1 MAKKYWFKPKR
12 YGYGFFPISWEGW
25 AVTLL
30 MVVLLAVAAYADG
43 LFFLDPETGS
53 PYAAARVTTA
63 QGMRF
68 LLDVLLIA
76 GVSSYLF
83 EKKMKEPLKWRWGKK

>member
-12 YGYGFFPISWEGW
+12 YGWGFFPISWEGW

-30 MVVLLAVAAYADG
+30 MIVLLAVAAYADG
-43 LFFLDPETGS
+43 LFFLDPETGD
-53 PYAAARVTTA
+53 PYLSARVTA
-63 QGMRF
+63 VQGLRF

>member
-12 YGYGFFPISWEGW
+12 YGYGFFPISWEAW

-30 MVVLLAVAAYADG
+30 MLVFLLVAAYADG
-43 LFFLDPETGS
+43 LFFLDPETGN
-53 PYAAARVTTA
+53 PYLSVHVTAA
-63 QGMRF
+63 QGLRF

-76 GVSSYLF
+76 GVSSFLF
-83 EKKMKEPLKWRWGKK
+83 EKKMKEPLQWRWGRK